1 MNMKSQWI
9 AEAALVLILGGVAVA
24 GQPQQPTPE
33 QIVSQAQQ
41 LIQAEQQQCG
51 TGRNPQACE
60 RVKALQAQVAACRE
74 GNRQACAALAQH
86 RR

>member
-1 MNMKSQWI
+1 MNVVRQWI
-9 AEAALVLILGGVAVA
+9 AGAALVLMVGGVVVA
-24 GQPQQPTPE
+24 GQPPQPTPE
-33 QIVSQAQQ
+33 QIIPQAQQ

-60 RVKALQAQVAACRE
+60 RVKALQAQVAACRD
-74 GNRQACAALAQH
+74 GNPQACAALAQH

>member
-1 MNMKSQWI
+1 MKMVRRWI
-9 AEAALVLILGGVAVA
+9 AGSALVLMIGGLAAA

-33 QIVSQAQQ
+33 QIISQAQQ

-60 RVKALQAQVAACRE
+60 RVKALQAQVAACRD

>member
-1 MNMKSQWI
+1 MKLLRQWI
-9 AEAALVLILGGVAVA
+9 AGSALVLMLGGVAVA
-24 GQPQQPTPE
+24 GQPQQPSPE
-33 QIVSQAQQ
+33 QIFSQAEQ

-60 RVKALQAQVAACRE
+60 RAKTLRAQVTACRE
-74 GNRQACAALAQH
+74 GNRQACAALAQQ